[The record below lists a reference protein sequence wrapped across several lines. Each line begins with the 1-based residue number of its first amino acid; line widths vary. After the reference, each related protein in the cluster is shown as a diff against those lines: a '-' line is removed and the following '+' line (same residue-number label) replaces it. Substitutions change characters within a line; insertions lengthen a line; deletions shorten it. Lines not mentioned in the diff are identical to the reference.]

1 MVGSRWRWGRA
12 RRATV
17 PGSTSRFTERIRQ
30 RRLRAARPWLV
41 GFCVVAVLALAVTA
55 VAATPLFGV
64 DDLRVTGT
72 RLVTVADVR
81 AAARVARG
89 TPLARV
95 DETAVSRRI
104 GRLAPVASVTVTRQW
119 PHTLAVRVVER
130 AAAAVVPDGGGY
142 AVIDRTGTVFDRAV
156 KRPAAL
162 PVLKVTA
169 PGAGDA
175 TTRAALTVLGALP
188 PRLRALLIA
197 IAADSPA
204 RIRLNLRDGR
214 QIIWGD
220 ATLNDAKGRVAEALL
235 GQDQRVLD
243 VSAPAVIPTR

>member
-1 MVGSRWRWGRA
+1 VSSRWRLLRVRGA
-12 RRATV
+12 EV
-17 PGSTSRFTERIRQ
+17 PESSSRFAERIRQ

-41 GFCVVAVLALAVTA
+41 ALCAGAVLALVVTA

-64 DDLRVTGT
+64 TDIRVTGA
-72 RLVTVADVR
+72 RLVTAADVR
-81 AAARVARG
+81 AAGRVARG

-95 DETAVSRRI
+95 DPTAVGRRI
-104 GRLAPVASVTVTRQW
+104 GRLAPVASVTVTRHW

-130 AAAAVVPDGGGY
+130 AAVAVVPDGTGY
-142 AVIDRTGTVFDRAV
+142 VVIDRTGTVFDRAA

-188 PRLRALLIA
+188 PGLRVLLSA
-197 IAADSPA
+197 VVADSPA
-204 RIRLNLRDGR
+204 RIRLDLRDGR

-220 ATLNDAKGRVAEALL
+220 ATLNDAKARVAVALL
-235 GQDQRVLD
+235 GHDQRVMD

>member
-1 MVGSRWRWGRA
+1 V
-12 RRATV
+12 RRAAV
-17 PGSTSRFTERIRQ
+17 PDSTSRFTERIRQ

-41 GFCVVAVLALAVTA
+41 AFCVAAVVALAVTA

-64 DDLRVTGT
+64 NDIRVTGA
-72 RLVTVADVR
+72 RLVTVAEVR

-95 DETAVSRRI
+95 DEAAVSRRI

-130 AAAAVVPDGGGY
+130 AAAAVVPDRGAY
-142 AVIDRTGTVFDRAV
+142 AVIDGTGTVFDRTV
-156 KRPAAL
+156 KRPATL

-175 TTRAALTVLGALP
+175 TTRAALTVLGTLP
-188 PRLRALLIA
+188 PRLRALLA
-197 IAADSPA
+197 VVTADSPA
-204 RIRLNLRDGR
+204 RIRLDLRDGR

-220 ATLNDAKGRVAEALL
+220 ATLNDAKARVAEALL
-235 GQDQRVLD
+235 GHNQRIMD